1 MAEVKQDQV
10 PQTVGFLEV
19 ILTGPRM
26 SGFAGPAWPR
36 TCTIYVAIADEV
48 VAWQTLPFESDSDDF
63 KKWRLGIRVPVAS
76 NWPDLSLD
84 IFVERADF
92 LFRRRTN
99 MVVVTREGP
108 HTSGHTA
115 VISRARLR
123 LLDALVLGD
132 MDDEEEEK
140 TMKRRRS
147 EVVEGNPRLLEGT
160 VPFGKAV
167 KLQDWELPA
176 PGDEHGSPRAVVRGR
191 VDVRMNLRPAAFFG

>member
-1 MAEVKQDQV
+1 MAGVKQDQV

-19 ILTGPRM
+19 SLTGPRM

-48 VAWQTLPFESDSDDF
+48 VACQTLPFDFDKDDF
-63 KKWRLGIRVPVAS
+63 KTWRLAIRIPVAS

-99 MVVVTREGP
+99 MVVVTRGGP

-115 VISRARLR
+115 VISRARVR
-123 LLDALVLGD
+123 LLDALVLRD
-132 MDDEEEEK
+132 MDDEEEEEEK
-140 TMKRRRS
+140 KMKRRRN

-160 VPFGKAV
+160 MPFGKVV
-167 KLQDWELPA
+167 KLLDWELPA
-176 PGDEHGSPRAVVRGR
+176 PGDEYGNPRAVVRGT
-191 VDVRMNLRPAAFFG
+191 VDVRINLRPPFF

>member
-167 KLQDWELPA
+167 
-176 PGDEHGSPRAVVRGR
+176 
-191 VDVRMNLRPAAFFG
+191 